1 MRWFLAVAQALLP
14 AVLCV
19 RSAHRVA
26 LSTENSACLHASRPA
41 SVLSYPRL
49 RGPAGTTIQ
58 RVRGGSEEDILLDEN
73 AAIINE
79 LVDRVQRMQA
89 SAGVS
94 AADDLIIAY
103 QVQSLRL

>member
-26 LSTENSACLHASRPA
+26 LSTENYACLHANRPA

-49 RGPAGTTIQ
+49 RGPAGRKAKTTIP
-58 RVRGGSEEDILLDEN
+58 RLRGGSQQDILLDEN

-79 LVDRVQRMQA
+79 LVDRVQTMQA

-103 QVQSLRL
+103 QV